1 MDMSFQQKKNG
12 YDEKHL
18 QASADWHKL
27 ETEIIRSL
35 ALCSSGAMLSHN
47 ARIEA
52 AYGGSM
58 LADMQQVANR
68 IEEIMYQT
76 IFH

>member
-1 MDMSFQQKKNG
+1 
-12 YDEKHL
+12 
-18 QASADWHKL
+18 
-27 ETEIIRSL
+27 
-35 ALCSSGAMLSHN
+35 MLSHN

-76 IFH
+76 IFSLKQLNATLKAPL